1 MAIRGFG
8 PQTVTGT
15 PQPMFGTTITT
26 AFNVTPD
33 PHTGLTDPRSQPST
47 VTAVVAASSNF
58 RVNDRAM
65 LGAAGGPYDWC
76 KVTAIP
82 DATHV
87 TISGLQTPNHTAGEW
102 LILAIDC
109 AHIECT
115 ANASTLYIG
124 EDNTVGA
131 TSKTLYKVLLPGGV
145 YSTPQGVDGNMF
157 GTSHYWVLGT
167 AADTFLP
174 NLTTI

>member
-8 PQTVTGT
+8 NQTVTGT
-15 PQPMFGTTITT
+15 PQPAFGTTLTT
-26 AFNVTPD
+26 TFMVTPD
-33 PHTGLTDPRSQPST
+33 SHTGLTDPRSQPSS
-47 VTAVVAASSNF
+47 VLAAVADSFIF
-58 RVNDRAM
+58 RISDRM
-65 LGAAGGPYDWC
+65 MIGAAGGPYDWG
-76 KVTAIP
+76 KIVAIP

-87 TISGLQTPNHTAGEW
+87 RIQGLSTARHVAGEW
-102 LILAIDC
+102 LILAVDC
-109 AHIECT
+109 AHVEIN

-131 TSKTLYKVLLPGGV
+131 ASKTLYKVLLPGAP
-145 YSTPQGVDGNMF
+145 YSTPSSADGNMF

>member
-8 PQTVTGT
+8 VQTVTGT
-15 PQPMFGTTITT
+15 PQPLFGTTLTA

-33 PHTGLTDPRSQPST
+33 SHTGLTDPRSQPSSVLAA
-47 VTAVVAASSNF
+47 VTSSTNF
-58 RVNDRAM
+58 RISDRVM
-65 LGAAGGPYDWC
+65 LGAAGGPYDWG
-76 KVTAIP
+76 KIVAIP

-87 TISGLQTPNHTAGEW
+87 RIQGLSTVHHASGEW
-102 LILAIDC
+102 LFLAIDC
-109 AHIECT
+109 AHIEIT

-131 TSKTLYKVLLPGGV
+131 GSATLYKILLPGGI
-145 YSTPQGVDGNMF
+145 YTTPSGVEGNMF